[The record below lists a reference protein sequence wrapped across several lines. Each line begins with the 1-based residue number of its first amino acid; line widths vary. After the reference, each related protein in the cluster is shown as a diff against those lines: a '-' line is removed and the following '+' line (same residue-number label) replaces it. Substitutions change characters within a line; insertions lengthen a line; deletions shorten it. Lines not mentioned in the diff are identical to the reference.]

1 MSGSGRQAASRVI
14 RLGACN
20 PNGRVAPTLKYSHNS
35 DGMGV
40 WNGGQRETLSGSKE
54 RSNTISVYQPAAGHP
69 VAKHKIPG
77 TYLSGSPGPHTQ
89 LSGGLG
95 DVGEAASARV

>member
-1 MSGSGRQAASRVI
+1 MGDSFWEQGEVEYNICLPASC
-14 RLGACN
+14 GA
-20 PNGRVAPTLKYSHNS
+20 
-35 DGMGV
+35 
-40 WNGGQRETLSGSKE
+40 
-54 RSNTISVYQPAAGHP
+54 P

-95 DVGEAASARV
+95 DVGEAASASLT

>member
-1 MSGSGRQAASRVI
+1 MSGSGRQAASGVI

-40 WNGGQRETLSGSKE
+40 WNGGQWETLSGSKE
-54 RSNTISVYQPAAGHP
+54 RPNTISVYQPAAGHQSP
-69 VAKHKIPG
+69 STRFQAPTCQG
-77 TYLSGSPGPHTQ
+77 AWGPTLSSV
-89 LSGGLG
+89 G
-95 DVGEAASARV
+95 D